1 MLENTLHK
9 IEDLLKS
16 SSQLTE
22 SKRQELLNL
31 VAELKAEL
39 VGLSQIER
47 EKALQM
53 VQQPQHAKGLERSIE
68 EFELSHPRLYEIIK
82 DLSVSLNGLGV

>member
-31 VAELKAEL
+31 VAELKAE
-39 VGLSQIER
+39 
-47 EKALQM
+47 
-53 VQQPQHAKGLERSIE
+53 
-68 EFELSHPRLYEIIK
+68 
-82 DLSVSLNGLGV
+82 